1 MSNFTDENGKPI
13 DVVNEGNLAEFQAW
27 LLENQQPQNL
37 PGQRVKVVP
46 ELSLETIL
54 SDENGKALKLDEH
67 QQRYVARVVLATH
80 YDDKSLDLM
89 LNSAEKYPYLLGEA
103 NYITGASW
111 ANSYGNF
118 YSRCHDKIAARNVVD
133 NIPVIRAIVISGG
146 MLHGQYG
153 TGKITTLSSA
163 NQKHLNEIFQLSKFA
178 PYRTYSKVEDAA
190 SRCMEEMAT
199 SKLVNYQQASAEFRK
214 FINQQIAI
222 SYEDVRGLL
231 NELKPEFY
239 DKELLRGILSRNLV
253 GAKSG
258 VVLDTTKA
266 KTQAEKN
273 RNILPPY
280 YTKTINALAKL
291 AEDKMLYEAD
301 NYGRLAPLTERYK
314 AVCIELCAV
323 KDWRMVP
330 QMVKESVV
338 KDGYLLMA
346 QKEVIAGNGEQ
357 LSKEDLELVLN
368 SDRKDYYLKKINP
381 EILAQKKVKLSAD
394 QQQTIALG
402 DKEKLLARTDGV
414 ISSLIASKK
423 LSSPEK
429 EELLKLAEQQIMQ
442 NQKDKQYCLEYVENY
457 EQDTKILAELNHK
470 STKAK
475 FVSDGVAKIQK
486 AYANIVANL
495 AANGKEAA
503 ERHLQPQEVEKVVA
517 RALSGEQVAVELPLH
532 GSLPLLMGRKAEK
545 QRRENLAQSINTL
558 NEVVKT
564 TVVLGATT
572 FKGEKVW
579 PKQYRDKML
588 AQETTQQ
595 SENEFRLAKSEY
607 NGAQQRYQ
615 DMYRDIEHI
624 RSRLAGYELQEES
637 FKKAK
642 AWLNGERTSLKA
654 TARANLG
661 LDSEQVLA
669 VADASLE
676 PKDKAKVRAA
686 NKKISD
692 KLADREQNVAG
703 KTTGEKL
710 FAKQAN
716 QYQNRKER

>member
-1 MSNFTDENGKPI
+1 MSNFTDENGNPI
-13 DVVNEGNLAEFQAW
+13 EVVNEDNLAKFQVW

-37 PGQRVKVVP
+37 PGQRVKVVS

-54 SDENGKALKLDEH
+54 SDENGKALKLNEH

-80 YDDKSLDLM
+80 YDNKSLDLM
-89 LNSAEKYPYLLGEA
+89 INSAEKYPYLLGQA
-103 NYITGASW
+103 NQIAGAGW
-111 ANSYGNF
+111 AGSYGNF
-118 YSRCHDKIAARNVVD
+118 YDQLHDKIAARNIVD

-146 MLHGQYG
+146 MLHKYG

-190 SRCMEEMAT
+190 SVCMEELAT

-231 NELKPEFY
+231 NELNPEFY
-239 DKELLRGILSRNLV
+239 DKELLSGILSRNLV

-258 VVLDTTKA
+258 VVFDTTKA
-266 KTQAEKN
+266 KSQAEKN
-273 RNILPPY
+273 KNILPPY
-280 YTKTINALAKL
+280 YTKTITALAKL
-291 AEDKMLYEAD
+291 AEDKMLYDAD

-314 AVCIELCAV
+314 AVCMELCAV

-368 SDRKDYYLKKINP
+368 SDCKDYYLKKINP
-381 EILAQKKVKLSAD
+381 EILAQKQVKLNAD
-394 QQQTIALG
+394 QQQTVALK
-402 DKEKLLARTDGV
+402 DKEKLLAKTNGV
-414 ISSLIASKK
+414 VSSLITSKK
-423 LSSPEK
+423 LSYSEK
-429 EELLKLAEQQIMQ
+429 EELLKLAERQIKQ
-442 NQKDKQYCLEYVENY
+442 NQGEKQYCQEYVEQY
-457 EQDTKILAELNHK
+457 EQDTKALTELNHK

-475 FVSDGVAKIQK
+475 FVSDGIAKIQQ
-486 AYANIVANL
+486 AYANIVANW
-495 AANGKEAA
+495 ATNGKEAA
-503 ERHLQPQEVEKVVA
+503 ERHLQPQEVEKVVSL
-517 RALSGEQVAVELPLH
+517 ALSGEQVAVELPEH
-532 GSLPLLMGRKAEK
+532 GSLPLLIGRKAEK
-545 QRRENLAQSINTL
+545 QRRENLAQSINNF
-558 NEVVKT
+558 NEMVKT
-564 TVVLGATT
+564 MVTLGVSA
-572 FKGEKVW
+572 FKGEEVW

-588 AQETTQQ
+588 AQET
-595 SENEFRLAKSEY
+595 
-607 NGAQQRYQ
+607 AQQADAETKNAWAQYQSMRKHQQINYQ
-615 DMYRDIEHI
+615 DIDRI
-624 RSRLAGYELQEES
+624 RGRLAGYELQEES
-637 FKKAK
+637 LEKAK
-642 AWLNGERTSLKA
+642 EWLSESKAMLKN
-654 TARANLG
+654 TARDNLG

-692 KLADREQNVAG
+692 KLEQKEQAFVG
-703 KTTGEKL
+703 KNTGEKL
-710 FAKQAN
+710 LARGAK
-716 QYQNRKER
+716 QYQNRTGR

>member
-1 MSNFTDENGKPI
+1 MSNFTDENGNPI
-13 DVVNEGNLAEFQAW
+13 EVVNEDNLAKFQVW

-37 PGQRVKVVP
+37 PGQRVKVVS

-54 SDENGKALKLDEH
+54 SDENGKALKLNEH

-80 YDDKSLDLM
+80 YDNKSLDLM
-89 LNSAEKYPYLLGEA
+89 INSAEKYPYLLGQA
-103 NYITGASW
+103 NQIAGAGW
-111 ANSYGNF
+111 AGSYGNF
-118 YSRCHDKIAARNVVD
+118 YDQLHDKIAARNIVD

-146 MLHGQYG
+146 MLHKYG

-190 SRCMEEMAT
+190 SVCMEELAT

-231 NELKPEFY
+231 NELNPEFY
-239 DKELLRGILSRNLV
+239 DKELLSGILSRNLV
-253 GAKSG
+253 RAKSG
-258 VVLDTTKA
+258 VVFDTTKA
-266 KTQAEKN
+266 KSQAEKN
-273 RNILPPY
+273 KNILPPY
-280 YTKTINALAKL
+280 YTKTITALAKL
-291 AEDKMLYEAD
+291 AEDKMLYDAD

-357 LSKEDLELVLN
+357 LSKEDLELVLK

-381 EILAQKKVKLSAD
+381 EILAQKQVKLNVD
-394 QQQTIALG
+394 QQQTVALK
-402 DKEKLLARTDGV
+402 DKEKLLAKTNGV
-414 ISSLIASKK
+414 VSSLITSKK
-423 LSSPEK
+423 LSSSEK
-429 EELLKLAEQQIMQ
+429 EELLKLAERQIKQ
-442 NQKDKQYCLEYVENY
+442 NQGEKQYCQEYVEQY
-457 EQDTKILAELNHK
+457 EQDTKALTELNHK

-475 FVSDGVAKIQK
+475 FVSDGIAKIQQ
-486 AYANIVANL
+486 AYANIVANW
-495 AANGKEAA
+495 ATNGKEAA
-503 ERHLQPQEVEKVVA
+503 ERHLQPQEVEKVVSL
-517 RALSGEQVAVELPLH
+517 ALSGEQVAVELPEH
-532 GSLPLLMGRKAEK
+532 GSLPLLIGRKAEK
-545 QRRENLAQSINTL
+545 QRRENLAQSINNF
-558 NEVVKT
+558 NEMVKT
-564 TVVLGATT
+564 MVTLGVSA
-572 FKGEKVW
+572 FKGEEVW

-588 AQETTQQ
+588 AQET
-595 SENEFRLAKSEY
+595 
-607 NGAQQRYQ
+607 AQQADAETKNAWAQYQSMMKHQQINYQ
-615 DMYRDIEHI
+615 DIDRI
-624 RSRLAGYELQEES
+624 RGRLAGYELQEES
-637 FKKAK
+637 LKKAK
-642 AWLNGERTSLKA
+642 EWLSESKAMLKN
-654 TARANLG
+654 TARDNLG

-692 KLADREQNVAG
+692 KLAEKVQDFTG
-703 KTTGEKL
+703 KSLDEKL
-710 FAKQAN
+710 LARGAK
-716 QYQNRKER
+716 QYQNRKGR

>member
-1 MSNFTDENGKPI
+1 MSNFADENGNPI
-13 DVVNEGNLAEFQAW
+13 EVVNEDNLAKFQVW

-37 PGQRVKVVP
+37 PGQRVKVVS

-80 YDDKSLDLM
+80 YDNKSLDLM
-89 LNSAEKYPYLLGEA
+89 INSAEKYPYLLGQA
-103 NYITGASW
+103 NQIAGAGW
-111 ANSYGNF
+111 AGSYGNF
-118 YSRCHDKIAARNVVD
+118 YDQLHDKIAARNIVD

-146 MLHGQYG
+146 MLHKYG

-190 SRCMEEMAT
+190 SVCMEELAT

-231 NELKPEFY
+231 NELNPEFY
-239 DKELLRGILSRNLV
+239 DKELLSGILSRNLV
-253 GAKSG
+253 RAKSG
-258 VVLDTTKA
+258 VVFDTTKA
-266 KTQAEKN
+266 KSQAEKN
-273 RNILPPY
+273 KNILPPY
-280 YTKTINALAKL
+280 YTKTITALAKL
-291 AEDKMLYEAD
+291 AEDKMLYDAD

-357 LSKEDLELVLN
+357 LSKEDLELVLK

-381 EILAQKKVKLSAD
+381 EILAQKQVKLNVD
-394 QQQTIALG
+394 QQQTVALK
-402 DKEKLLARTDGV
+402 DKEKLLAKTNGV
-414 ISSLIASKK
+414 VSSLITSKK
-423 LSSPEK
+423 LSSSEK
-429 EELLKLAEQQIMQ
+429 EELLKLAERQIKQ
-442 NQKDKQYCLEYVENY
+442 NQGEKQYCQEYVEQY
-457 EQDTKILAELNHK
+457 EQDTKALTELNHK

-475 FVSDGVAKIQK
+475 FVSDGIAKIQQ
-486 AYANIVANL
+486 AYANIVANW
-495 AANGKEAA
+495 ATNGKEAA
-503 ERHLQPQEVEKVVA
+503 ERHLQPQEVEKVVSL
-517 RALSGEQVAVELPLH
+517 ALSGEQVAVELPEH
-532 GSLPLLMGRKAEK
+532 GSLPLLIGRKAEK
-545 QRRENLAQSINTL
+545 QRRENLAQSINNF
-558 NEVVKT
+558 NEMVKT
-564 TVVLGATT
+564 MVTLGVSA
-572 FKGEKVW
+572 FKGEEVW

-588 AQETTQQ
+588 AQET
-595 SENEFRLAKSEY
+595 
-607 NGAQQRYQ
+607 AQQADAETKNAWAQYQSMMKHQQINYQ
-615 DMYRDIEHI
+615 DIDRI
-624 RSRLAGYELQEES
+624 RGRLAGYELQEES
-637 FKKAK
+637 LKKAK
-642 AWLNGERTSLKA
+642 EWLSESKAMLKN
-654 TARANLG
+654 TARDNLG

-692 KLADREQNVAG
+692 KLAEKVQDFTG
-703 KTTGEKL
+703 KSLDEKL
-710 FAKQAN
+710 LARGAK
-716 QYQNRKER
+716 QYQNRKGR

>member
-1 MSNFTDENGKPI
+1 MSNFTDENGNPI
-13 DVVNEGNLAEFQAW
+13 EVVNEDNLAKFQVW

-37 PGQRVKVVP
+37 PGQRVKVVS

-54 SDENGKALKLDEH
+54 SDENGKALKLNEH

-80 YDDKSLDLM
+80 YDNKSLDLM
-89 LNSAEKYPYLLGEA
+89 INSAEKYPYLLGQA
-103 NYITGASW
+103 NQIAGAGW
-111 ANSYGNF
+111 AGSYGNF
-118 YSRCHDKIAARNVVD
+118 YDQLHDKIAARNIVD

-146 MLHGQYG
+146 MLHKYG

-190 SRCMEEMAT
+190 SVCMEELAT

-231 NELKPEFY
+231 NELNPEFY
-239 DKELLRGILSRNLV
+239 DKELLSGILSRNLV

-258 VVLDTTKA
+258 VVFDTTKA
-266 KTQAEKN
+266 KSQAEKN
-273 RNILPPY
+273 KNILPPY
-280 YTKTINALAKL
+280 YTKTITALAKL
-291 AEDKMLYEAD
+291 AEDKMLYDAD

-314 AVCIELCAV
+314 AVCMELCAV

-357 LSKEDLELVLN
+357 LSKEDLELVLK

-381 EILAQKKVKLSAD
+381 EILAQKQVKLNVD
-394 QQQTIALG
+394 QQQTVALK
-402 DKEKLLARTDGV
+402 DKEKLLAKTNGV
-414 ISSLIASKK
+414 VSSLITSKK
-423 LSSPEK
+423 LSSSEK
-429 EELLKLAEQQIMQ
+429 EELLKLAERQIKQ
-442 NQKDKQYCLEYVENY
+442 NQGEKQYCQEYVEQY
-457 EQDTKILAELNHK
+457 EQDTKALTELNHK

-475 FVSDGVAKIQK
+475 FVSDGIAKIQQ
-486 AYANIVANL
+486 AYANIVANW
-495 AANGKEAA
+495 ATNGKEAA

-517 RALSGEQVAVELPLH
+517 RALSGEQVAVELPEH
-532 GSLPLLMGRKAEK
+532 GSLPLLIGRKAEK
-545 QRRENLAQSINTL
+545 QRRENLAQSINNF
-558 NEVVKT
+558 NEMVKT
-564 TVVLGATT
+564 MVTLGVSA
-572 FKGEKVW
+572 FKGEEVW

-588 AQETTQQ
+588 AQET
-595 SENEFRLAKSEY
+595 
-607 NGAQQRYQ
+607 AQQADAETKNAWAQYQSMRKHQQINYQ
-615 DMYRDIEHI
+615 DIDRI
-624 RSRLAGYELQEES
+624 RGRLAGYELQEES
-637 FKKAK
+637 LEKAK
-642 AWLNGERTSLKA
+642 EWLSESKAMLKN
-654 TARANLG
+654 TARDNLG

-692 KLADREQNVAG
+692 KLEQKEQAFVG
-703 KTTGEKL
+703 KNTGEKL
-710 FAKQAN
+710 LARGAK
-716 QYQNRKER
+716 QYQNRTGR

>member
-1 MSNFTDENGKPI
+1 MSNFTDENGNPI
-13 DVVNEGNLAEFQAW
+13 EVVNEDNLAKFQVW

-37 PGQRVKVVP
+37 PGQRVKVVS
-46 ELSLETIL
+46 ELSLEEIL
-54 SDENGKALKLDEH
+54 SDENGKSLKLNEN

-89 LNSAEKYPYLLGEA
+89 LNSAEKYPYLLGQA
-103 NYITGASW
+103 NQIAGASW

-146 MLHGQYG
+146 MLHKYG

-178 PYRTYSKVEDAA
+178 PHRTYSKVEDAA
-190 SRCMEEMAT
+190 SCCMEEMAT
-199 SKLVNYQQASAEFRK
+199 SKLSNYQQASSEFRK

-231 NELKPEFY
+231 NELNPEFY

-258 VVLDTTKA
+258 VVFDTTKA

-273 RNILPPY
+273 KNILPPY
-280 YTKTINALAKL
+280 YTKTITALAKL
-291 AEDKMLYEAD
+291 AENKMLYDAD

-314 AVCIELCAV
+314 AVCMELCAV

-381 EILAQKKVKLSAD
+381 EILAQKQVKLNAD
-394 QQQTIALG
+394 QQQTVALK
-402 DKEKLLARTDGV
+402 DKEKLLAKTNV
-414 ISSLIASKK
+414 VVSSLITSKK
-423 LSSPEK
+423 LSSSEK
-429 EELLKLAEQQIMQ
+429 EELLKLAERQIKQ
-442 NQKDKQYCLEYVENY
+442 NQGEKQYCQEYVEQY
-457 EQDTKILAELNHK
+457 EQDTKALTELNHK

-475 FVSDGVAKIQK
+475 FVSDGIAKIQK

-532 GSLPLLMGRKAEK
+532 GSLPLLIGRKAEK
-545 QRRENLAQSINTL
+545 QRRENLAQSINNF
-558 NEVVKT
+558 NEMVKT
-564 TVVLGATT
+564 MVTLGVSA
-572 FKGEKVW
+572 FKGEEVW

-588 AQETTQQ
+588 AQETVQQ
-595 SENEFRLAKSEY
+595 ADAETKNAW
-607 NGAQQRYQ
+607 AQYQSMMKHQQINYQ
-615 DMYRDIEHI
+615 DIDRI
-624 RSRLAGYELQEES
+624 RGRLAGYELQEES
-637 FKKAK
+637 LKKAK
-642 AWLNGERTSLKA
+642 EWLSESKAMLKN
-654 TARANLG
+654 TARDNLG

-692 KLADREQNVAG
+692 KLEQKEQAFVG
-703 KTTGEKL
+703 KNTGEKL
-710 FAKQAN
+710 LARGAK
-716 QYQNRKER
+716 QYQNRTGR

>member
-1 MSNFTDENGKPI
+1 MSNFTDENGNPI
-13 DVVNEGNLAEFQAW
+13 EVVNEDNLAKFQVW

-37 PGQRVKVVP
+37 PGQRVKVVS

-54 SDENGKALKLDEH
+54 SDENGKALKLNEH

-80 YDDKSLDLM
+80 YDNKSLDLM
-89 LNSAEKYPYLLGEA
+89 INSAEKYPYLLGQA
-103 NYITGASW
+103 NQIAGAGW
-111 ANSYGNF
+111 AGSYGNF
-118 YSRCHDKIAARNVVD
+118 YDQLHDKIAARNIVD

-146 MLHGQYG
+146 MLHKYG

-190 SRCMEEMAT
+190 SVCMEELAT

-231 NELKPEFY
+231 NELNPEFY
-239 DKELLRGILSRNLV
+239 DKELLSGILSRNLV
-253 GAKSG
+253 RAKSG
-258 VVLDTTKA
+258 VVFDTTKA
-266 KTQAEKN
+266 KSQAEKN
-273 RNILPPY
+273 KNILPPY
-280 YTKTINALAKL
+280 YTKTITALAKL
-291 AEDKMLYEAD
+291 AEDKMLYDAD

-357 LSKEDLELVLN
+357 LSKEDLELVLK

-381 EILAQKKVKLSAD
+381 EILAQKQVKLNVD
-394 QQQTIALG
+394 QQQTVALK
-402 DKEKLLARTDGV
+402 DKEKLLAKTNGV
-414 ISSLIASKK
+414 VSSLITSKK
-423 LSSPEK
+423 LSSSEK
-429 EELLKLAEQQIMQ
+429 EELLKLAERQIKQ
-442 NQKDKQYCLEYVENY
+442 NQGEKQYCQEYVEQY
-457 EQDTKILAELNHK
+457 EQDTKALTELNHK

-475 FVSDGVAKIQK
+475 FVSDGIAKIQQ
-486 AYANIVANL
+486 AYANIVANW
-495 AANGKEAA
+495 ATNGKEAA
-503 ERHLQPQEVEKVVA
+503 ERHLQPQEVEKVVSL
-517 RALSGEQVAVELPLH
+517 ALSGEQVAVELPEH
-532 GSLPLLMGRKAEK
+532 GSLPLLIGRKAEK
-545 QRRENLAQSINTL
+545 QRRENLAQSINNF
-558 NEVVKT
+558 NEMVKT
-564 TVVLGATT
+564 MVTLGVSA
-572 FKGEKVW
+572 FKGEEVW

-588 AQETTQQ
+588 AQET
-595 SENEFRLAKSEY
+595 
-607 NGAQQRYQ
+607 AQQADAETKNAWAQYQSMMKHQQINYQ
-615 DMYRDIEHI
+615 DIDRI
-624 RSRLAGYELQEES
+624 RGRLAGYELQEES
-637 FKKAK
+637 LKKAK
-642 AWLNGERTSLKA
+642 EWLSESKAMLKN
-654 TARANLG
+654 TARDNLG

-692 KLADREQNVAG
+692 KLAEKAQDFTG
-703 KTTGEKL
+703 KSLDEMLLARG
-710 FAKQAN
+710 AK
-716 QYQNRKER
+716 QYQNRKGR

>member
-1 MSNFTDENGKPI
+1 MSNFTDENGNPI
-13 DVVNEGNLAEFQAW
+13 EVVNEDNLAKFQVW

-37 PGQRVKVVP
+37 PGQRVKVVS

-54 SDENGKALKLDEH
+54 SDENGKALKLNEH

-80 YDDKSLDLM
+80 YDNKSLDLM
-89 LNSAEKYPYLLGEA
+89 INSAEKYPYLLGQA
-103 NYITGASW
+103 NQIAGAGW
-111 ANSYGNF
+111 AGSYGNF
-118 YSRCHDKIAARNVVD
+118 YDQLHDKIAARNIVD

-146 MLHGQYG
+146 MLHKYG

-190 SRCMEEMAT
+190 SVCMEELAT

-231 NELKPEFY
+231 NELNPEFY
-239 DKELLRGILSRNLV
+239 DKELLSGILSRNLV

-258 VVLDTTKA
+258 VVFDTTKA
-266 KTQAEKN
+266 KSQAEKN
-273 RNILPPY
+273 KNILPPY
-280 YTKTINALAKL
+280 YTKTITALAKL
-291 AEDKMLYEAD
+291 AEDKMLYDAD

-314 AVCIELCAV
+314 AVCMELCAV

-357 LSKEDLELVLN
+357 LSKEDLELVLK

-381 EILAQKKVKLSAD
+381 EILAQKQVKLNVD
-394 QQQTIALG
+394 QQQTVALK
-402 DKEKLLARTDGV
+402 DKEKLLAKTNGV
-414 ISSLIASKK
+414 VSSLITSKK
-423 LSSPEK
+423 LSSSEK
-429 EELLKLAEQQIMQ
+429 EELLKLAERQIKQ
-442 NQKDKQYCLEYVENY
+442 NQGEKQYCQEYVEQY
-457 EQDTKILAELNHK
+457 EQDTKALTELNHK

-475 FVSDGVAKIQK
+475 FVSDGIAKIQQ
-486 AYANIVANL
+486 AYANIVANW
-495 AANGKEAA
+495 ATNGKEAA
-503 ERHLQPQEVEKVVA
+503 ERHLQPQEVEKVVSL
-517 RALSGEQVAVELPLH
+517 ALSGEQVAVELPEH
-532 GSLPLLMGRKAEK
+532 GSLPLLIGRKAEK
-545 QRRENLAQSINTL
+545 QRRENLAQSINNF
-558 NEVVKT
+558 NEMVKT
-564 TVVLGATT
+564 MVTLGVSA
-572 FKGEKVW
+572 FKGEEVW

-588 AQETTQQ
+588 AQET
-595 SENEFRLAKSEY
+595 
-607 NGAQQRYQ
+607 AQQADAETKNAWAQYQSMMKHQQINYQ
-615 DMYRDIEHI
+615 DIDRI
-624 RSRLAGYELQEES
+624 RGRLAGYELQEES
-637 FKKAK
+637 LKKAK
-642 AWLNGERTSLKA
+642 EWLSESKAMLKN
-654 TARANLG
+654 TARDNLG

-692 KLADREQNVAG
+692 KLEQKEQAFVG
-703 KTTGEKL
+703 KNTGEKL
-710 FAKQAN
+710 LARGAK
-716 QYQNRKER
+716 QYQNRTGR

>member
-1 MSNFTDENGKPI
+1 MSNFTDENGNPI
-13 DVVNEGNLAEFQAW
+13 EVVNEDNLAKFQVW

-37 PGQRVKVVP
+37 PGQRVKVVS

-54 SDENGKALKLDEH
+54 SDKNGKALKLNEH

-80 YDDKSLDLM
+80 YDNKSLDLM
-89 LNSAEKYPYLLGEA
+89 INSAEKYPYLLGQA
-103 NYITGASW
+103 NQIAGAGW
-111 ANSYGNF
+111 AGSYGNF
-118 YSRCHDKIAARNVVD
+118 YDQLHDKIAARNIVD
-133 NIPVIRAIVISGG
+133 NIPAIRAIVISGG
-146 MLHGQYG
+146 MLHKYG

-190 SRCMEEMAT
+190 SVCMEELAT

-214 FINQQIAI
+214 FINQPIAI

-231 NELKPEFY
+231 NELNPEFY
-239 DKELLRGILSRNLV
+239 DEELLRGILSRNLV
-253 GAKSG
+253 RAKSG
-258 VVLDTTKA
+258 VVFDTTKA

-273 RNILPPY
+273 KNILPPY
-280 YTKTINALAKL
+280 YTKTITALAKL
-291 AEDKMLYEAD
+291 AEDKMLYDAD

-314 AVCIELCAV
+314 AVCMELCAV

-357 LSKEDLELVLN
+357 LSKEDLELVLK

-381 EILAQKKVKLSAD
+381 EILAQKQVKLNVD
-394 QQQTIALG
+394 QQQTVALK
-402 DKEKLLARTDGV
+402 DKEKLLAKTNGV
-414 ISSLIASKK
+414 VSSLITSKK
-423 LSSPEK
+423 LSYSKK
-429 EELLKLAEQQIMQ
+429 EELLKLAERQIKQ
-442 NQKDKQYCLEYVENY
+442 NQGEKQYCQEYVEQY
-457 EQDTKILAELNHK
+457 EQDTKALTELNHK

-475 FVSDGVAKIQK
+475 FVSDGIAKIQQ
-486 AYANIVANL
+486 AYANIVANW
-495 AANGKEAA
+495 ATNGKEAA
-503 ERHLQPQEVEKVVA
+503 ERHLQPQEVEKVVSL
-517 RALSGEQVAVELPLH
+517 ALSGEQVAVELPEH
-532 GSLPLLMGRKAEK
+532 GSLPLLIGRKAEK
-545 QRRENLAQSINTL
+545 QRRENLAQSINNF
-558 NEVVKT
+558 NEMVKT
-564 TVVLGATT
+564 MVTLGVSA
-572 FKGEKVW
+572 FKGEEVW

-588 AQETTQQ
+588 AQETAQQ

-615 DMYRDIEHI
+615 DMYRDIDRI
-624 RSRLAGYELQEES
+624 RGRLAGYELQEES
-637 FKKAK
+637 LKKAK
-642 AWLNGERTSLKA
+642 EWLSESKAMLKN
-654 TARANLG
+654 TARDNLG

-692 KLADREQNVAG
+692 KLEQKEQAFVG
-703 KTTGEKL
+703 KNTGEKL
-710 FAKQAN
+710 LARGAK
-716 QYQNRKER
+716 QYQNRTGR

>member
-1 MSNFTDENGKPI
+1 MSNFTDENGNPI
-13 DVVNEGNLAEFQAW
+13 EVVNDDNLAKFQVW

-37 PGQRVKVVP
+37 PGQRVKVVS

-54 SDENGKALKLDEH
+54 SDENGKALKLNEH

-80 YDDKSLDLM
+80 YDNKSLDLM
-89 LNSAEKYPYLLGEA
+89 INSAEKYPYLLGEA

-118 YSRCHDKIAARNVVD
+118 YSRFHDKIAARKIVD

-146 MLHGQYG
+146 MLHKYG

-178 PYRTYSKVEDAA
+178 PHRTYSKVEDAA
-190 SRCMEEMAT
+190 SRCMEEIAT
-199 SKLVNYQQASAEFRK
+199 SKLSNYQQASSEFRK
-214 FINQQIAI
+214 FINQQIAV
-222 SYEDVRGLL
+222 SYENVGGLL
-231 NELKPEFY
+231 NELNPEFY
-239 DKELLRGILSRNLV
+239 DEELLRGILSRNLV
-253 GAKSG
+253 RAKSG
-258 VVLDTTKA
+258 VVFDTTKA

-273 RNILPPY
+273 KNILPPY
-280 YTKTINALAKL
+280 YTKTITALAKL
-291 AEDKMLYEAD
+291 AENKMLYDAD
-301 NYGRLAPLTERYK
+301 NYDRLAPLTERYK
-314 AVCIELCAV
+314 AVCMELCAV

-357 LSKEDLELVLN
+357 LSKEDLELVLK

-381 EILAQKKVKLSAD
+381 KILAQKKVKLSAD
-394 QQQTIALG
+394 QQHTIALQ
-402 DKEKLLARTDGV
+402 DKEQLLAKTNV
-414 ISSLIASKK
+414 VVSSLMTSKK
-423 LSSPEK
+423 LSYSEK
-429 EELLKLAEQQIMQ
+429 EELLKLAERQIKQ
-442 NQKDKQYCLEYVENY
+442 NQGEKQYCQEYVEQY
-457 EQDTKILAELNHK
+457 EQDTKALTELNHK

-475 FVSDGVAKIQK
+475 FVSDGITKIQQ

-495 AANGKEAA
+495 ATNGKEAA

-532 GSLPLLMGRKAEK
+532 GSLPLLIGRKAEK
-545 QRRENLAQSINTL
+545 QRRENLAQSINNF
-558 NEVVKT
+558 NEMVKT
-564 TVVLGATT
+564 MVTLGVSA
-572 FKGEKVW
+572 FKGEEVW

-588 AQETTQQ
+588 AQET
-595 SENEFRLAKSEY
+595 
-607 NGAQQRYQ
+607 AQQADAETKNAWAQYQSMMKHQQINYQ
-615 DMYRDIEHI
+615 DIDRI
-624 RSRLAGYELQEES
+624 RGRLAGYELQEES
-637 FKKAK
+637 LKKAK
-642 AWLNGERTSLKA
+642 EWLSESKAMLKN
-654 TARANLG
+654 TARDNLG

-692 KLADREQNVAG
+692 KLEQKEQAFVG
-703 KTTGEKL
+703 KNTGEKL
-710 FAKQAN
+710 LARGAK
-716 QYQNRKER
+716 QYQNRTGR

>member
-1 MSNFTDENGKPI
+1 MSNWADENGNPI
-13 DVVNEGNLAEFQAW
+13 EVVNEDNLAKFQAW

-37 PGQRVKVVP
+37 PGQRVKVVS

-80 YDDKSLDLM
+80 YDDKSFDLM
-89 LNSAEKYPYLLGEA
+89 LNSAEKYPYLLGQA
-103 NYITGASW
+103 NQIAGAGW
-111 ANSYGNF
+111 AGSYGNF
-118 YSRCHDKIAARNVVD
+118 YDQLHDKIAARNIVD

-146 MLHGQYG
+146 MLHKYG

-163 NQKHLNEIFQLSKFA
+163 NQKHLNEIFHLSKFA

-280 YTKTINALAKL
+280 YTKTITALAKL
-291 AEDKMLYEAD
+291 AEDKMLYDAD

-314 AVCIELCAV
+314 AVCMELCAV
-323 KDWRMVP
+323 NDWRMVP

-346 QKEVIAGNGEQ
+346 QKEVIAGNAGQ

-368 SDRKDYYLKKINP
+368 SDCKDYYLKKINP
-381 EILAQKKVKLSAD
+381 EILAQKQVKLNAD
-394 QQQTIALG
+394 QQQTVALK
-402 DKEKLLARTDGV
+402 DKEKLLAKTNVV
-414 ISSLIASKK
+414 IGSLITSKK
-423 LSSPEK
+423 LSSSEK
-429 EELLKLAEQQIMQ
+429 EELLKLAERQIKQ
-442 NQKDKQYCLEYVENY
+442 NQGEKQYCQEYVERY
-457 EQDTKILAELNHK
+457 EQDTNALTELNHK

-475 FVSDGVAKIQK
+475 FVSDGIAKIQK

-517 RALSGEQVAVELPLH
+517 RALSGEQVAVKLPLH

-572 FKGEKVW
+572 FKGEEVW

-624 RSRLAGYELQEES
+624 RGRLAGYELQEES

-686 NKKISD
+686 NNKISD
-692 KLADREQNVAG
+692 KLAEKAQDFTG
-703 KTTGEKL
+703 KSLDEMLLARG
-710 FAKQAN
+710 AK
-716 QYQNRKER
+716 QYQNRKGR

>member
-1 MSNFTDENGKPI
+1 MSNFTDENGNPI
-13 DVVNEGNLAEFQAW
+13 EVVNEDNLAKFQVW

-37 PGQRVKVVP
+37 PGQRVKVVS

-54 SDENGKALKLDEH
+54 SDENGKALKLNEH

-80 YDDKSLDLM
+80 YDNKSLDLM
-89 LNSAEKYPYLLGEA
+89 INSAEKYPYLLGQA
-103 NYITGASW
+103 NQIAGAGW
-111 ANSYGNF
+111 AGSYGNF
-118 YSRCHDKIAARNVVD
+118 YDQLHDKIAARNIVD

-146 MLHGQYG
+146 MLHKYG

-190 SRCMEEMAT
+190 SVCMEELAT

-231 NELKPEFY
+231 NELNPEFY
-239 DKELLRGILSRNLV
+239 DKELLSGILSRNLV
-253 GAKSG
+253 RAKSG
-258 VVLDTTKA
+258 VVFDTTKA
-266 KTQAEKN
+266 KSQAEKN
-273 RNILPPY
+273 KNILPPY
-280 YTKTINALAKL
+280 YTKTITALAKL
-291 AEDKMLYEAD
+291 AEDKMLYDAD

-314 AVCIELCAV
+314 AVCMELCAV

-357 LSKEDLELVLN
+357 LSKEDLELVLK

-381 EILAQKKVKLSAD
+381 KILAQKKVKLNVD
-394 QQQTIALG
+394 QQQTVALK
-402 DKEKLLARTDGV
+402 DKEKLLAKTNV
-414 ISSLIASKK
+414 VVSSLMTSKK
-423 LSSPEK
+423 LSYSKK
-429 EELLKLAEQQIMQ
+429 EELLKLAERQIKQ
-442 NQKDKQYCLEYVENY
+442 NQGEKQYCQEYVEQY
-457 EQDTKILAELNHK
+457 EQDTKALTELNHK

-475 FVSDGVAKIQK
+475 FVSDGIAKIQQ
-486 AYANIVANL
+486 AYANIVANW
-495 AANGKEAA
+495 ATNGKEAA
-503 ERHLQPQEVEKVVA
+503 GRHLQPQEVEKVVSL
-517 RALSGEQVAVELPLH
+517 ALSGEQVAVELPLH
-532 GSLPLLMGRKAEK
+532 GSLPLLIGRKAEK
-545 QRRENLAQSINTL
+545 QRRENLAQSINNF
-558 NEVVKT
+558 NEMVKT
-564 TVVLGATT
+564 MVTLGVSA
-572 FKGEKVW
+572 FKGEEVW

-588 AQETTQQ
+588 AQET
-595 SENEFRLAKSEY
+595 
-607 NGAQQRYQ
+607 AQQADAETKNAWAQYQSMMKHQQINYQ
-615 DMYRDIEHI
+615 DIDRI
-624 RSRLAGYELQEES
+624 RGRLAGYELQEES
-637 FKKAK
+637 LKKAK
-642 AWLNGERTSLKA
+642 EWLSESKAMLKN
-654 TARANLG
+654 TARDNLG

-692 KLADREQNVAG
+692 KLEQKEQAFVG
-703 KTTGEKL
+703 KNTGEKL
-710 FAKQAN
+710 LARGAK
-716 QYQNRKER
+716 QYQNRTGR